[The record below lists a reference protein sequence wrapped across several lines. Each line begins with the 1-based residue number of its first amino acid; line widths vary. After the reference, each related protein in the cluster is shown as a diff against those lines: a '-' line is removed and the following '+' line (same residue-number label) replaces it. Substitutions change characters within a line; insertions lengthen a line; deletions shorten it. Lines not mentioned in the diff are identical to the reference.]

1 MVNARSARLVLAAC
15 ALAALTMTGVQ
26 AASIPSS
33 PVPTA
38 DTSVQTVHK
47 YCYKGWYYVH
57 NGCKRYGYDSY
68 GNYVC
73 LRWYHRKAYRCGG
86 YGGSGGSY

>member
-1 MVNARSARLVLAAC
+1 
-15 ALAALTMTGVQ
+15 
-26 AASIPSS
+26 
-33 PVPTA
+33 
-38 DTSVQTVHK
+38 VHE

-73 LRWYHRKAYRCGG
+73 LRWYHKKAYRCGG